1 MANSHPATI
10 PPATACCGLFLLLG
24 VFLPGSGTWAGMAAT
39 DATTAAPTTAATGQV
54 DLPAELSSSD
64 WQSIRMAYAANRHAV
79 RADALEPGSYRA
91 RNPGQQWSSSF
102 TANGVAITP
111 DHGRWQFGLRL
122 ARWGH
127 AGHEQPVAAIDRIA
141 ARGQRT
147 VYRYSDGLQEW
158 FVNDQRGLEHGF
170 TVTEPPAG
178 GGDQLRF
185 ELRVSGDLAPRVSAN
200 GRDVAFIDAHGKT
213 ALTYNK
219 LRVWDADGQ
228 PLTAGFRSD
237 GQQLALSID
246 ASAARYPLTIDPL
259 LQQQAYLKASNTDAS
274 DFFGFSVAVSGDT
287 VVVGAPGEASNA
299 TGVDGNQGDNSAF
312 IAGAAYVFVRD
323 GSGNWSQQAY
333 LKASNTDA
341 FDQFGISVAVSGDTV
356 VVGADREDSNATGV
370 DGNQGDNSASN
381 AGAAYVFVRD
391 GSGNWAQQAYLKASN
406 TNVGDFF
413 GDSVAVSGDTV
424 VVGADG
430 EDSNATGVDGDP
442 SDNSASSAGAAYVFV
457 RDGSGNWAQQAY
469 LKASNTDAFDQFGI
483 SVAVSG
489 DTVVVGAIFEDSNAT
504 GVDGNQG
511 DNSATIAGAAY
522 VFVRDGSGNWAQQAY
537 LKASNTDA
545 FDQFGTSV
553 AVSGDTVVVG
563 ADGEAS
569 NATGVDG
576 DQNANLADNAGAA
589 YVFVRDGSGNWAQQ
603 AYLKASNTD
612 AGDNFGT
619 SVAVSGDT
627 VVVGALFE
635 DGNATGV
642 DGDQGDNSATSAG
655 AAYVFVRDGSG
666 TWSQQAYL
674 KASNTDGGDNFGT
687 SLAVSGDT
695 VVVGANFEAS
705 NATGVDG
712 DQGDNSADAA
722 GAAYVF
728 AAPQFTVGGTVS
740 GLNGNGLVLQNNG
753 GDDLAITTNGS
764 FTFATALDDGSAY
777 AVTVATQPTG
787 LSQTCTVSNGSGTIA
802 GGDVS
807 NVQVDCVT
815 DTFTIGG
822 MVSGLNGSGL
832 VLQNNGGDDLS
843 ISANGSFTF
852 ATALDDGTAYAVTVA
867 TQPTSPS
874 QTCTVSNGSGTIAGG
889 DVSNVQVDCVTDT
902 FTIGGM
908 VSGLNGSGLVLQNNG
923 GDDLSIGADGSFTF
937 PTALDD
943 GSAYAVTVLDQPTG
957 PIQTCSVSNGSGTL
971 AGSDVTDVQVDC
983 VTDTFT
989 IGGMVSGLNG
999 SGLVLQN
1006 NGGDDLAVAADG
1018 SFTFP
1023 TALDDGSAYAVTV
1036 LDQPTGPI
1044 QTCSVSN
1051 GSGTLAGADVS
1062 NVEVECVDEPPEV
1075 ALSAAGI
1082 DFGMVVIG
1090 STSVQT
1096 VTLTNTGTG
1105 ELNIS
1110 DITAPTPP
1118 FAMAGGSCLPP
1129 PSTLLPGESC
1139 TIDVEFAPD
1148 SISSQFTGSID
1159 IISNAAT
1166 SPDTISLSG
1175 SLVPLAVEVPTLSRA
1190 GVLLLA
1196 LLLAVLGWVAVG
1208 KRQAG

>member
-323 GSGNWSQQAY
+323 GSGNW
-333 LKASNTDA
+333 
-341 FDQFGISVAVSGDTV
+341 
-356 VVGADREDSNATGV
+356 
-370 DGNQGDNSASN
+370 
-381 AGAAYVFVRD
+381 
-391 GSGNWAQQAYLKASN
+391 AQQAYLKASN

-442 SDNSASSAGAAYVFV
+442 SDNSASS
-457 RDGSGNWAQQAY
+457 
-469 LKASNTDAFDQFGI
+469 
-483 SVAVSG
+483 
-489 DTVVVGAIFEDSNAT
+489 
-504 GVDGNQG
+504 
-511 DNSATIAGAAY
+511 
-522 VFVRDGSGNWAQQAY
+522 
-537 LKASNTDA
+537 
-545 FDQFGTSV
+545 
-553 AVSGDTVVVG
+553 
-563 ADGEAS
+563 
-569 NATGVDG
+569 
-576 DQNANLADNAGAA
+576 AGAA